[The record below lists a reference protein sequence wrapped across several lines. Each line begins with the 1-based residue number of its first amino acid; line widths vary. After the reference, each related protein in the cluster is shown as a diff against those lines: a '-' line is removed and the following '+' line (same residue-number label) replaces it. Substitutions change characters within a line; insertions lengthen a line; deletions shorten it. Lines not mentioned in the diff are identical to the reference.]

1 MANQKLQGTP
11 GVRPLRAAQLGLA
24 VFTLWAGAAAAQS
37 NAPVTGT
44 MGGTVSGAVSGT
56 VSGTDS
62 RAVATTSAAPVA
74 QQAPVAP
81 PAQQAPV
88 AQSTAAPSQQAVRI
102 PADVVRRTSPPVV
115 GSPARDGMLGDE
127 TEALLAVQS
136 NNLAAGP
143 GLPMLGA
150 TASRAY
156 RRYLESFNYAIPAFF
171 TTMVQ
176 SDNGTGGGGGNG
188 GGATPAAAGA
198 GASQ

>member
-1 MANQKLQGTP
+1 MAIQKLKGTP
-11 GVRPLRAAQLGLA
+11 GVRSLRAAQLGLA
-24 VFTLWAGAAAAQS
+24 VFTLWAGAVAAQS
-37 NAPVTGT
+37 NAPLTGT
-44 MGGTVSGAVSGT
+44 MGGA
-56 VSGTDS
+56 DS

-74 QQAPVAP
+74 QQAPVATNP
-81 PAQQAPV
+81 QQAPV
-88 AQSTAAPSQQAVRI
+88 AQSTAAPSQQAVSI
-102 PADVVRRTSPPVV
+102 PANVVRRTSPPVV
-115 GSPARDGMLGDE
+115 GAPARDGMLGDE

-176 SDNGTGGGGGNG
+176 SDSGTGGGGNG
-188 GGATPAAAGA
+188 GGMAPAAAGA

>member
-1 MANQKLQGTP
+1 MAIQKLKGTP

-37 NAPVTGT
+37 NAPVTGS
-44 MGGTVSGAVSGT
+44 MSGTFSGA
-56 VSGTDS
+56 DS

-74 QQAPVAP
+74 QPAPVAP
-81 PAQQAPV
+81 NVQQAPV
-88 AQSTAAPSQQAVRI
+88 AQSTTAPSQQAVRI

-115 GSPARDGMLGDE
+115 GAPARDGMLGDE

-188 GGATPAAAGA
+188 GGAAPAAAGA

>member
-1 MANQKLQGTP
+1 MAIQKLQGTP

-44 MGGTVSGAVSGT
+44 MGGS
-56 VSGTDS
+56 DS
-62 RAVATTSAAPVA
+62 RAVATTSAVTMA
-74 QQAPVAP
+74 QQVPAANTANA
-81 PAQQAPV
+81 AQQAPV
-88 AQSTAAPSQQAVRI
+88 AQNTAAPSQQAVRI
-102 PADVVRRTSPPVV
+102 PTDVVRRTSPPVV
-115 GSPARDGMLGDE
+115 GAPARDGMLGDE

-176 SDNGTGGGGGNG
+176 SDNGSGGGGGNG
-188 GGATPAAAGA
+188 GGAAPAATGA

>member
-1 MANQKLQGTP
+1 MAIQKLEGTP
-11 GVRPLRAAQLGLA
+11 GVRSLRAAQLGLA

-37 NAPVTGT
+37 NAPVTGA
-44 MGGTVSGAVSGT
+44 MGGA
-56 VSGTDS
+56 DS

-74 QQAPVAP
+74 QQAPVATNV
-81 PAQQAPV
+81 QQAPV

-102 PADVVRRTSPPVV
+102 PANVVRRTSPPVV
-115 GSPARDGMLGDE
+115 GSPSRDGMLGDE

-171 TTMVQ
+171 ATMVQ

-188 GGATPAAAGA
+188 GGASPAAAGA